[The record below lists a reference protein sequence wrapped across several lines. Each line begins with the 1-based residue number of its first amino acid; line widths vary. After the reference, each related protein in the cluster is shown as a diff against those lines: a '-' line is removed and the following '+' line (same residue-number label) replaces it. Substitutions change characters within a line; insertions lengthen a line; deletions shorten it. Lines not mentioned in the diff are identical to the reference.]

1 MFYAR
6 LFELDPNVKLL
17 FKSDLKERGR
27 KLMAMIATAV
37 AGLDRLDEIVPAV
50 QALGARHVGYVSPTA
65 TTDTVAAALLWTLE
79 RGLGEA
85 FTPEVK
91 AAWTA
96 CYGLVAATMKGRA
109 GAGRL
114 GPHRGHKGGARG
126 RAGPRRPT
134 AAERFSLRARLV

>member
-1 MFYAR
+1 MTRQQIALVRETFAKVLPIQEAAAEMFYAR

-65 TTDTVAAALLWTLE
+65 TTTRW
-79 RGLGEA
+79 RRPRCGRSREA
-85 FTPEVK
+85 W
-91 AAWTA
+91 A
-96 CYGLVAATMKGRA
+96 
-109 GAGRL
+109 RL
-114 GPHRGHKGGARG
+114 SRPRSRPRG
-126 RAGPRRPT
+126 RPAT
-134 AAERFSLRARLV
+134 AWWRQR